1 MLTKGNVGT
10 ASVQT
15 LNTFATIDTTLSNGT
30 YYWRARAIDRSDDAG
45 RWSSRGPLLEE
56 VLDDKAS
63 AGRPRFRH
71 FHAVLAVPLV
81 LRWTQVPHA
90 YKYLVEIGTDP
101 SLGSLVGG
109 GPIETSG
116 NVLTPRIP
124 LTAGRYYWAVTPL
137 DSDLHKGARSAVSSF
152 DWNGQPIR
160 APTSPTSMV
169 ILGSTTRSSPG
180 LPSPAPPATRSRST
194 PPRTS
199 RPARKF
205 AAPTRRSA
213 RLSPTRVL
221 PNNHYYWRVRAL
233 DLAGNAGQ
241 WNVGTSFDKSF
252 DNVNPTV
259 PALQLR
265 DNEGNVLAA
274 GATTSSP

>member
-1 MLTKGNVGT
+1 MKKSWTTRPQPVAPDSGT
-10 ASVQT
+10 S
-15 LNTFATIDTTLSNGT
+15 IS
-30 YYWRARAIDRSDDAG
+30 Y
-45 RWSSRGPLLEE
+45 
-56 VLDDKAS
+56 
-63 AGRPRFRH
+63 PR
-71 FHAVLAVPLV
+71 VPLV

-152 DWNGQPIR
+152 DWEWPTDTSTNVADLNGDPRVYDPQFSWAAIPGAARYEVEINSSEDF
-160 APTSPTSMV
+160 ATGSKVCCADPTIGTS
-169 ILGSTTRSSPG
+169 
-180 LPSPAPPATRSRST
+180 
-194 PPRTS
+194 
-199 RPARKF
+199 
-205 AAPTRRSA
+205 
-213 RLSPTRVL
+213 LSPTRVL